1 MKIGVK
7 NREGKMERVNWRR
20 HEDWILKQCHIWKI
34 WCQQKS
40 NVQIP
45 KWYFAVKWQ
54 PDAGKWLPI
63 AQCTIH
69 SIYLHW
75 RDILITLSR
84 PLHSNEFPY
93 LCAPKQHS
101 NERTLKM
108 YNILLIRWT
117 IDKERSRTPGRRQ
130 RQRDRMSDKEKQRT
144 IISHSEN

>member
-1 MKIGVK
+1 MFRTRSSNNHNHYHKKHRLNMNENWCEKYSRK
-7 NREGKMERVNWRR
+7 NGAREKRR

-54 PDAGKWLPI
+54 PDAAEWLPI

-69 SIYLHW
+69 SIHLQW

-93 LCAPKQHS
+93 SCGPETTFEWKNIENKQHFINKVS
-101 NERTLKM
+101 
-108 YNILLIRWT
+108 
-117 IDKERSRTPGRRQ
+117 DRQ
-130 RQRDRMSDKEKQRT
+130 REVP
-144 IISHSEN
+144 HSG